1 MLKTISNIIYL
12 SLITFFLIF
21 FSTVLIFFFFGRDL
35 PNLDKLSYYQ
45 PRLVSKIY
53 TAEGNFLEDYSN
65 ENRVFT
71 KYDEIP
77 TKLIECFLVSED
89 INFYNHIGIDY
100 KGIVR
105 AFLKNIKNTLRKPRR
120 PKKKNY
126 EKPRN
131 N

>member
-21 FSTVLIFFFFGRDL
+21 FSIIFIFFFFGRDL
-35 PNLDKLSYYQ
+35 PNLDKLSYYK

-71 KYDEIP
+71 QYDEIP
-77 TKLIECFLVSED
+77 IDLIECYGEKAVKQVLEC
-89 INFYNHIGIDY
+89 
-100 KGIVR
+100 KL
-105 AFLKNIKNTLRKPRR
+105 AFDPNNILNTGNIIRIKD
-120 PKKKNY
+120 
-126 EKPRN
+126 
-131 N
+131 